1 MSFGDDD
8 NPDPRG
14 PEHERTGEEPE
25 PTAPGK
31 PKPKPA
37 PGPGVPIV
45 PKPPTPDANPIDP
58 RVFHR
63 GK

>member
-1 MSFGDDD
+1 MRPGDD

-14 PEHERTGEEPE
+14 PEHERTGEEPD
-25 PTAPGK
+25 
-31 PKPKPA
+31 PKPKPS
-37 PGPGVPIV
+37 
-45 PKPPTPDANPIDP
+45 PKPLPEPVVPTTPKPATPDGSPIDP